1 MLNLGS
7 LKNTDIG
14 TLFKSLF
21 SNKTSL
27 IKGPYAKHI
36 LWTTFGLLL
45 LFLYVFF
52 IFWPN
57 LEKRQE
63 MQEKVNAIPQMEM
76 TLRALDIANQ
86 KAAEDL
92 REAEKNYAELNQLF
106 SVESELE
113 ELYQRL
119 SVMASSQGMVISS
132 LTKEGEEAIY
142 AGTKANAGSATNNP
156 PSNQADLNAKN
167 AKLGNPLFYRIKLRI
182 ELTGQYGRYMR
193 YRKLLSEFDKSINI
207 DKEQISLVPG
217 DSRGMV
223 VVKSQL
229 STYRLPNKLSAP
241 PGNPSPGSHAELIFD
256 DGLSLLAS
264 KVSGDRLLVVSNST
278 SDPLAEPVQK
288 SAAVTSSALAASKN
302 VAPGESLKNT
312 EEIMVGN
319 SADGVQRST
328 TQERDPFARSSN
340 GMIEGGRDPRVSPLV
355 MANPQAYVI
364 TGVIVSNSIKAAM
377 VRTDYRESYVVKVG
391 DRLGNQGGVI
401 VDIDLDGIVLKQS
414 NGKIRIYVQSQSGQ
428 PLGSSNNAGV
438 R

>member
-1 MLNLGS
+1 MPNLSS
-7 LKNTDIG
+7 LKNIDIG
-14 TLFKSLF
+14 SLLKSLF

-27 IKGPYAKHI
+27 VRGPYAKHI
-36 LWTTFGLLL
+36 LWGSLGAIL

-57 LEKRQE
+57 FEKRQE
-63 MQEKVNAIPQMEM
+63 MQEKVDAIPQMEM
-76 TLRALDIANQ
+76 KLKSLDLVNQ
-86 KAAEDL
+86 KAVDDL
-92 REAEKNYAELNQLF
+92 HQAEKNYAELNQLF

-142 AGTKANAGSATNNP
+142 PGSKANTGTSANMP
-156 PSNQADLNAKN
+156 VNQADAKN
-167 AKLGNPLFYRIKLRI
+167 AKLGSPLFYRIKLKI

-207 DKEQISLVPG
+207 DKEQITLVPG

-229 STYRLPNKLSAP
+229 STYRLPNKLAAP
-241 PGNPSPGSHAELIFD
+241 TGNGNSINQTSVIFD
-256 DGLSLLAS
+256 DGLSLLAGS
-264 KVSGDRLLVVSNST
+264 ANANRLFVVDSGGN
-278 SDPLAEPVQK
+278 DPLAGPAAK
-288 SAAVTSSALAASKN
+288 SPALAASKN
-302 VAPGESLKNT
+302 IAPGESLRNS
-312 EEIMVGN
+312 EEIMMGN
-319 SADGVQRST
+319 GADSVQKSVS
-328 TQERDPFARSSN
+328 QERDPFARSSS
-340 GMIEGGRDPRVSPLV
+340 GMIEGGRDSRVSPLI

-401 VDIDLDGIVLKQS
+401 VDIDLDGIVIKQP
-414 NGKIRIYVQSQSGQ
+414 NGKIRIYVQSQNGQ
-428 PLGSSNNAGV
+428 PMGMPNGSGA